1 MKVIIYYR
9 YLYFCK
15 SRAVSID
22 ICSLPFQSA
31 RNLLRER
38 IHNYGLDLG
47 SFFMVGDKPDGTK
60 DIHRVGG
67 KDILLD
73 TGKYT
78 DSKVMPDFPV
88 ENHTSAVQWI
98 IGCMEK

>member
-1 MKVIIYYR
+1 
-9 YLYFCK
+9 
-15 SRAVSID
+15 
-22 ICSLPFQSA
+22 
-31 RNLLRER
+31 
-38 IHNYGLDLG
+38 
-47 SFFMVGDKPDGTK
+47 MVGDKPDGTK